1 MLPVSR
7 NLKMYFGAVGLFAL
21 WVGVWGFFVP
31 TEVDR
36 AIPWLVPPLHAR
48 FIGAIYFSATV
59 VMFGGMLAGSYAD
72 AKVSI
77 LISTIWTGMLFI
89 ISLFYLNEFDFTH
102 KPVWF
107 WFGAYIVYPII
118 GAWFLW
124 KHRNLQEPFYGQLLP
139 NLVKKYFLVQGVVL
153 ILLSLALLFLPDV
166 MLNLWPWKITRL
178 LAQIYSSPFLA
189 YGVASVIS
197 SQQKTWHEIKVVAT
211 SIFVFAILILIA
223 SFIHIELFSFERIAS
238 YVWFGGF
245 LISANILGLLTIKSI
260 QNGRT
265 NESS

>member
-7 NLKMYFGAVGLFAL
+7 NLKTYFVAVGLFAL

-31 TEVDR
+31 TEVER

-59 VMFGGMLAGSYAD
+59 AMFGGMLASSYAD

-107 WFGAYIVYPII
+107 WFGAYILYPLI
-118 GAWFLW
+118 GIWFLW
-124 KHRNLQEPFYGQLLP
+124 TNRNLSEATIGTLLP
-139 NLVKKYFLVQGVVL
+139 GWVKRYLLFQGIVL
-153 ILLSLALLFLPDV
+153 TILSLTLLFLPDM

-189 YGVASVIS
+189 YGVASVVL
-197 SQQKTWHEIKVVAT
+197 SQQKTWHEVKAVVT
-211 SIFVFAILILIA
+211 SAFVFAILALLASLIHRELFPLERIATWVWFSGFLIA
-223 SFIHIELFSFERIAS
+223 SI
-238 YVWFGGF
+238 
-245 LISANILGLLTIKSI
+245 ILGWLTIKSI

-265 NESS
+265 NE

>member
-7 NLKMYFGAVGLFAL
+7 NVKVYLFAVGLLAL
-21 WVGVWGFFVP
+21 WVGVWGFFIP
-31 TEVDR
+31 ERVDK

-48 FIGAIYFSATV
+48 FIGAIYFSAVAFTV
-59 VMFGGMLAGSYAD
+59 GGILTSGYAN
-72 AKVSI
+72 AKFSI

-107 WFGAYIVYPII
+107 WFGAYILYPII
-118 GAWFLW
+118 GILFLW
-124 KHRNLQEPFYGQLLP
+124 TNRNLSEATIGSLLP
-139 NLVKKYFLVQGVVL
+139 NWVKKYFLFQGIVL
-153 ILLSLALLFLPDV
+153 TTLSLALLFLPDM

-189 YGVASVIS
+189 YGVASVML
-197 SQQKTWHEIKVVAT
+197 SQQKTWHEVKVVVTAT
-211 SIFVFAILILIA
+211 FVFAVLALLASLI
-223 SFIHIELFSFERIAS
+223 HKELFSFERVAT

-245 LISANILGLLTIKSI
+245 LIASAMLGFLTYKSI

-265 NESS
+265 NE

>member
-7 NLKMYFGAVGLFAL
+7 NLKLYFWAVGLFAL

-59 VMFGGMLAGSYAD
+59 VMFGGLLARSYAD
-72 AKVSI
+72 AKASI

-107 WFGAYIVYPII
+107 WFGAYILYPII
-118 GAWFLW
+118 GIWFLW
-124 KHRNLQEPFYGQLLP
+124 KNRNLQEPANGTLLP
-139 NLVKKYFLVQGVVL
+139 DWVKKYLLFQGIVL
-153 ILLSLALLFLPDV
+153 TILSLALLFLPDL

-189 YGVASVIS
+189 YGVASVML
-197 SQQKTWHEIKVVAT
+197 SQQRTWHEVKVVVT
-211 SIFVFAILILIA
+211 SIFVFTILVLLASLI
-223 SFIHIELFSFERIAS
+223 HRELFSLERIAT

-245 LISANILGLLTIKSI
+245 LITLAMLGFLTYKSM

-265 NESS
+265 NE